1 MRDAGSLFDEGF
13 LGVIC
18 ISTCSF
24 SPYLIE
30 RFSMPACL
38 TSKDF
43 MNERMVLSGFI
54 STIGGLVIV
63 LAVETCL
70 LRRGFETSRGVACFS
85 RASL

>member
-1 MRDAGSLFDEGF
+1 MRDACSLFDEGF
-13 LGVIC
+13 LRVIC

-24 SPYLIE
+24 SPCRIE

-38 TSKDF
+38 PSRDF
-43 MNERMVLSGFI
+43 MKERMVLSGFI
-54 STIGGLVIV
+54 STIGGLVTV

-70 LRRGFETSRGVACFS
+70 LRRGFEISRGVACFS